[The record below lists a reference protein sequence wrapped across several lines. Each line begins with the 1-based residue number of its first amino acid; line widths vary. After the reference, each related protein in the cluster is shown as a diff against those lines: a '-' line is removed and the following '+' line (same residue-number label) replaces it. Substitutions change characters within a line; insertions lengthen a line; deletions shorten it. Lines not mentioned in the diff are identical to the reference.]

1 MSRRTKGA
9 SNLPNVPWI
18 TQDGY
23 LDLSKFPIDST
34 LAQAVGD
41 DEERFHEACR
51 MLVSMVYAGR
61 TEAAVFLY
69 GLLRFCG
76 DSRIK
81 KESVVKALGAVA
93 TQQSADLLFEEFK
106 RTGSSNSTR
115 SYLTILLKVL
125 RGFPSGLV
133 RDGFEGLLA
142 DSRWSY
148 KMRRKFATALEE
160 MECRDGRCAA
170 NWSILPMEDTRFIEG
185 DDGTQEQ
192 EAPLKRGT

>member
-1 MSRRTKGA
+1 MSRASGVRRVGFGRSSLEGRSMPRRGKDA

-18 TQDGY
+18 TEDGY

-51 MLVSMVYAGR
+51 MLTSMVYAGR

-69 GLLRFCG
+69 GLLRFCD

-81 KESVVKALGAVA
+81 KESVVKALGAA
-93 TQQSADLLFEEFK
+93 ETQQSADLLFEELK
-106 RTGSSNSTR
+106 KTKSSNSTR
-115 SYLTILLKVL
+115 SYLTVLLKVL
-125 RGFPSGLV
+125 RGFPSELV

-148 KMRRKFATALEE
+148 KMKRKFATALEQ
-160 MECRDGRCAA
+160 MEYRDGRCAP
-170 NWSILPMEDTRFIEG
+170 N
-185 DDGTQEQ
+185 
-192 EAPLKRGT
+192 